1 MHQLLL
7 LLQHLGQL
15 LKTFSLYHHGIPTIL
30 PQERGPALPSGS
42 RKRMGSPGEAEATP
56 FLRPSELFP
65 CEGAICERKA
75 LGGLGCGM
83 WPGRERGLIQPKA
96 GGRG

>member
-15 LKTFSLYHHGIPTIL
+15 LKTFSLCHHLIPKIL

-42 RKRMGSPGEAEATP
+42 GKRVGPPGAAEATP

-65 CEGAICERKA
+65 SEGTARERKA
-75 LGGLGCGM
+75 LGGLGSRM
-83 WPGRERGLIQPKA
+83 
-96 GGRG
+96 